1 MALVLPTLTAF
12 TSSRLTAILT
22 AKTQADFTSAFDA
35 LFASNVNVIYN
46 GKQLSRDQYQAQL
59 LSQSSAALEEQGA
72 SVSVQGQ
79 LEVPGDKGQISGL
92 VGLFYTS
99 LVDSK
104 FLVFGAPAESKV
116 TSSFNAIIQATE
128 PRPQS
133 NPRIRGYFDPRRI
146 VTVNQI
152 ATDQA
157 VQVTIPA
164 ASVNSSLPGVTTTEN
179 FALGPGAK
187 KLPPGP
193 FGGHFGPG
201 PVHLD
206 PLESNP
212 HPETFPGDGE
222 FGVPPVVIAGETIGE
237 DTNPKA

>member
-1 MALVLPTLTAF
+1 MALVLPTLTAW
-12 TSSRLTAILT
+12 TSSRLTAVLT
-22 AKTQADFTSAFDA
+22 AKTQADFTTAFDA
-35 LFASNVNVIYN
+35 LFARNVNVVYN

-59 LSQSSAALEEQGA
+59 LSQSSAAIEEQGA

-79 LEVPGDKGQISGL
+79 LDVPGDQGQLSGL

-104 FLVFGAPAESKV
+104 FLVMGAPAESKV

-133 NPRIRGYFDPRRI
+133 NPRIHGYFDPRRV

-157 VQVTIPA
+157 LHFAIPA
-164 ASVNSSLPGVTTTEN
+164 ASVNSSSPGVTQN
-179 FALGPGAK
+179 PAWGAG
-187 KLPPGP
+187 LNQGP
-193 FGGHFGPG
+193 FGGRFGPG
-201 PVHLD
+201 PVRLD
-206 PLESNP
+206 PLETHP
-212 HPETFPGDGE
+212 HPETFPGNGE
-222 FGVPPVVIAGETIGE
+222 FGAPPVVIPGETIGE
-237 DTNPKA
+237 ETNTKA

>member
-1 MALVLPTLTAF
+1 LVLPTLTAF

-22 AKTQADFTSAFDA
+22 AKTQADFTTAFDA
-35 LFASNVNVIYN
+35 LFARNVNVIYN
-46 GKQLSRDQYQAQL
+46 GKQLSREQYQAQL

-99 LVDSK
+99 LVDSR
-104 FLVFGAPAESKV
+104 FLVMGAPAESKV

-128 PRPQS
+128 PRPVS
-133 NPRIRGYFDPRRI
+133 NPRIHGYFDPRRV

-157 VQVTIPA
+157 LHVTIPT
-164 ASVNSSLPGVTTTEN
+164 ASINSSLPGVTTTE
-179 FALGPGAK
+179 LGPGPR

-206 PLESNP
+206 P
-212 HPETFPGDGE
+212 
-222 FGVPPVVIAGETIGE
+222 
-237 DTNPKA
+237 

>member
-12 TSSRLTAILT
+12 TSSRLMAILT
-22 AKTQADFTSAFDA
+22 AKTQADFTTAFDA
-35 LFASNVNVIYN
+35 LFAHNVNVIYN
-46 GKQLSRDQYQAQL
+46 GKPVSREQYQAQL

-72 SVSVQGQ
+72 SVSVQGE

-104 FLVFGAPAESKV
+104 FLVLGAPAESKV

-157 VQVTIPA
+157 VHVTIPA
-164 ASVNSSLPGVTTTEN
+164 ASINSTSPGVTTTEN
-179 FALGPGAK
+179 VTLGPGPRK
-187 KLPPGP
+187 ITPGP

-201 PVHLD
+201 PVRLG
-206 PLESNP
+206 PLETNP
-212 HPETFPGDGE
+212 ERETFPGDGE
-222 FGVPPVVIAGETIGE
+222 FGVGPVVIPGETIGE

>member
-12 TSSRLTAILT
+12 TSSRLMAILT
-22 AKTQADFTSAFDA
+22 AKTQADFTTAFDA
-35 LFASNVNVIYN
+35 LFAHNVNVIYN
-46 GKQLSRDQYQAQL
+46 GNQISREQYQAQL
-59 LSQSSAALEEQGA
+59 LSQSSAAVEEQGA

-104 FLVFGAPAESKV
+104 FFVLGAPAESKV

-133 NPRIRGYFDPRRI
+133 NPRIRGYFDPRRV

-157 VQVTIPA
+157 VHVTIPA
-164 ASVNSSLPGVTTTEN
+164 ASINSSLPGVTTTE
-179 FALGPGAK
+179 LGPGPR

-201 PVHLD
+201 PVRLD
-206 PLESNP
+206 PLETNP
-212 HPETFPGDGE
+212 ERETFPGDGE
-222 FGVPPVVIAGETIGE
+222 FGAPPVVIPGETIGE

>member
-22 AKTQADFTSAFDA
+22 AKTAADFNTAFDA
-35 LFASNVNVIYN
+35 LFASNVNIIYN
-46 GKQLSRDQYQAQL
+46 GKQVSRDQYRAQL
-59 LSQSSAALEEQGA
+59 LGQSSAAVEERGA
-72 SVSVQGQ
+72 SVTVEGQ
-79 LEVPGDKGQISGL
+79 LEVPGDKGQLSGL

-104 FLVFGAPAESKV
+104 FLVLGAPAESKV
-116 TSSFNAIIQATE
+116 TSSFNAVILDTE

-157 VQVTIPA
+157 VHVTIPA
-164 ASVNSSLPGVTTTEN
+164 ASINPSSPGVTVN
-179 FALGPGAK
+179 PGGPIQLGPT
-187 KLPPGP
+187 
-193 FGGHFGPG
+193 
-201 PVHLD
+201 
-206 PLESNP
+206 ETNP
-212 HPETFPGDGE
+212 RQEIFPGDGE
-222 FGVPPVVIAGETIGE
+222 FGALPVVIAGETIGE
-237 DTNPKA
+237 ETNTKA